1 MISGNQ
7 SFEIEPVSGPAEVNR
22 QQIRMSGN
30 FHADI
35 RAASVHFNSA
45 DQKTQPAVAPK
56 LSRE

>member
-7 SFEIEPVSGPAEVNR
+7 SFEIEPVSGPAEINR

-45 DQKTQPAVAPK
+45 DQKTFPSGPPP
-56 LSRE
+56 